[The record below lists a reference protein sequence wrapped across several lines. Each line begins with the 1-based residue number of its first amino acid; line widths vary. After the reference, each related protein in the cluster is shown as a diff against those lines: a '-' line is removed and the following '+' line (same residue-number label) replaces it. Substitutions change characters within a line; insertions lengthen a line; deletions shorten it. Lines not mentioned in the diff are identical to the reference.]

1 MALELDARL
10 RAFAAVARHGS
21 ISRAAEE
28 LLLSQPAVSRHV
40 ASLERELGVPLLDR
54 GWRGVTMTEA
64 GRVLAEHVLRA
75 EALLSQ
81 GARQVAA
88 LAGGLSGSLSLAAS
102 GTPAGY
108 VLPPLIAAFQER
120 HPALVM
126 ELAVGT
132 SVEVADAVREH
143 RAEIGFVGGL
153 AASPELRME
162 PMVEDEIVVV
172 AAPGRFAGAG
182 PITAGELSDAV
193 WVEREEGSATR
204 AIAEAAL
211 ADIGLRPR
219 RRLELPGWE
228 MVKLAVASGAG
239 VAALSRLAIEV
250 ELRAATL
257 VVLDVPGWHA
267 RRHLSVITARDVE
280 LTPAAAR
287 FLEAVAGN
295 LPAARDD
302 GLATRGVG

>member
-21 ISRAAEE
+21 ISRAAEA

-54 GWRGVTMTEA
+54 GWRGVTLTEA
-64 GRVLAEHVLRA
+64 GRVLADHVLRA

-81 GARQVAA
+81 ASRHVAA
-88 LAGGLSGSLSLAAS
+88 LVGELSGSLSLAAS
-102 GTPAGY
+102 GTPANY
-108 VLPPLIAAFQER
+108 LLPPLVAAFQDA
-120 HPALVM
+120 HPGLAV

-132 SVEVADAVREH
+132 SASVANDVREH

-153 AASPELRME
+153 AAGPDLRME
-162 PMVEDEIVVV
+162 PLVEDEIVLV
-172 AAPGRFAGAG
+172 AAPDRFPATG
-182 PITAGELSDAV
+182 PVTARQLTDVG

-204 AIAEAAL
+204 AVAEAAL
-211 ADIGLRPR
+211 ADIGVHPR
-219 RRLELPGWE
+219 RRLVLPGWE
-228 MVKLAVASGAG
+228 MVKLAVAGGAG

-250 ELRAATL
+250 ELRAGTL

-267 RRHLSVITARDVE
+267 RRHLSVITARDVD
-280 LTPAAAR
+280 LTPAATR
-287 FLEAVAGN
+287 FLNTVASVVPPTGRV
-295 LPAARDD
+295 PATTSPA
-302 GLATRGVG
+302 